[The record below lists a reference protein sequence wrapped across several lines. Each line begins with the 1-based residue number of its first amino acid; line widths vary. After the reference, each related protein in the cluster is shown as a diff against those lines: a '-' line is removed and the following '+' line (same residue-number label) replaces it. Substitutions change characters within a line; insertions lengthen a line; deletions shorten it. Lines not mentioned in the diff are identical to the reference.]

1 VSTRS
6 SSCPACKCSL
16 RRLGLFPTGEYAQLE
31 LPGVSYGTAK
41 GAFLI
46 RQLIDANYDGWS
58 IFVAGGMHTA
68 DSSWQPIEGYPQ
80 LGGYRLWPLG
90 MVMQI
95 LRVES
100 RINLDK

>member
-1 VSTRS
+1 
-6 SSCPACKCSL
+6 
-16 RRLGLFPTGEYAQLE
+16 
-31 LPGVSYGTAK
+31 
-41 GAFLI
+41 
-46 RQLIDANYDGWS
+46 
-58 IFVAGGMHTA
+58 MHTA